1 MKCPVQMQRVN
12 RQKCLVKMLTYFK
25 CNPVRYPISICFHW
39 KKGTNTKFCLV
50 TITPTPN
57 THTHKK
63 ESKNLFVI
71 CDSAD
76 KLICLCCVVETQ
88 TDPEN
93 ISKYAASLSTTWT
106 ENRIPH
112 PLICSGLSETT
123 NYTVC
128 QSTLLTTQGDLR
140 HFEQQSCNEF

>member
-25 CNPVRYPISICFHW
+25 CNPVRYPISICFHC
-39 KKGTNTKFCLV
+39 KKRSKHKILSSDHNAYSR
-50 TITPTPN
+50 
-57 THTHKK
+57 THIHTKK

-93 ISKYAASLSTTWT
+93 IFKYAASLSTTWT
-106 ENRIPH
+106 ENSEFLTLWSVLDYLRLLSIQPIY
-112 PLICSGLSETT
+112 LTNSGWLGTFCAT
-123 NYTVC
+123 IM
-128 QSTLLTTQGDLR
+128 Q
-140 HFEQQSCNEF
+140 